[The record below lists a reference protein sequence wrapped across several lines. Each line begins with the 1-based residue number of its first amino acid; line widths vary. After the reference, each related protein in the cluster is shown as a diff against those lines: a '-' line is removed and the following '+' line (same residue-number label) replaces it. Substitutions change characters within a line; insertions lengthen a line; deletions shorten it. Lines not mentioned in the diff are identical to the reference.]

1 MPTRPRKHL
10 STPTSASSLNRVLLG
25 TLLVAAVS
33 TAALAQEAQRV
44 TFETSDNVTIAAD
57 YYTPKQSVEPAPMA
71 ILLHQYQSERSA
83 WQPLIAPLHE
93 KGFAILAIDL
103 RGHGESGAEEHRQE
117 VEKKDTGVFRAMEK
131 DLLAAYEW
139 LAKQTNVDRTRFAL
153 VGASVG
159 CSLALDYAGNDP
171 SVDAVVCLTPGER
184 YMGLNS
190 LGDVRR
196 LYGRKLLFV
205 ATEDERKAADKLK
218 DISEKGAKSAPQ
230 GAVASE
236 IEIRVPE
243 GSAHGT
249 AMFGAVTGIERDL
262 ADWLRQ
268 AVGDMSEAPRY
279 TGWKQKK
286 FYKDRQGAASI
297 QDDQLRMLTDDQE
310 GVRRGLQGDDPPK
323 IEVRIG

>member
-1 MPTRPRKHL
+1 MPTRQRMH
-10 STPTSASSLNRVLLG
+10 SSTRTPTSRFRRDLLC
-25 TLLVAAVS
+25 TLLAAAIS

-44 TFETSDNVTIAAD
+44 TFETSDNVNVVGD
-57 YYTPKQSVEPAPMA
+57 YYAPKQSVEPAPMA
-71 ILLHQYQSERSA
+71 ILLHQYQSDRSS

-103 RGHGESGAEEHRQE
+103 RGHGESGNEEHRQE
-117 VEKKDTGVFRAMEK
+117 VEKKDDGVFRAMEK
-131 DLLAAYEW
+131 DLLAAYGW

-171 SVDAVVCLTPGER
+171 SVDAVVCLTPGEK

-218 DISEKGAKSAPQ
+218 DIADKGAKSAPQ
-230 GAVASE
+230 GAAASE
-236 IEIRVPE
+236 IEVRVPE

-249 AMFGAVTGIERDL
+249 AMFGTVSGIEQQL
-262 ADWLRQ
+262 AEWLRQ
-268 AVGDMSEAPRY
+268 AVGGMSETPIY
-279 TGWKQKK
+279 TGWKHKK
-286 FYKDRQGAASI
+286 FYKDRQGAASL
-297 QDDQLRMLTDDQE
+297 QDDQLRMLTDEQE
-310 GVRRGLQGDDPPK
+310 GTRRGLQGGDPPPIK
-323 IEVRIG
+323 VEIG